1 MGQDGKKQSGAKPP
15 NVKQKKAGMSA
26 SAELPRWNFAALA
39 QEMVRAAVAE
49 ISDVDATSKAAATGQ
64 IYSTG
69 SAVKT
74 HSATGLVGGKL
85 TLVATPIG
93 HRGDITLRAL
103 MTLATAD
110 TVLCEDTR
118 VSGALLKAYGIS
130 RPLQPYHEYNAAAT
144 EGEILARLA
153 AGAQLALIS
162 DAGLP
167 LIADPGQRLVQACWQ
182 HGIAVSVCPGA
193 SAVTTALA
201 MSPLPPQPFL
211 FAGFLPPKR
220 TARRQT
226 LAQWQQVPATLVF
239 YESPQRLAESLQDM
253 GTVLGERPAA
263 VARELTKLYEEYRPG
278 TLTELADYYGAHPPK
293 GEIVVLVG
301 PPLAPA
307 VEDDAVL
314 TMKLQQALQTQS
326 LRDAVA
332 AVTAAS
338 GHPRDHIYRLALKVR
353 DSADSANG

>member
-1 MGQDGKKQSGAKPP
+1 M
-15 NVKQKKAGMSA
+15 
-26 SAELPRWNFAALA
+26 A
-39 QEMVRAAVAE
+39 QQVVRAAEAE
-49 ISDVDATSKAAATGQ
+49 ISDAAATSKAVAAPPINKAQPAPGRL
-64 IYSTG
+64 S
-69 SAVKT
+69 
-74 HSATGLVGGKL
+74 
-85 TLVATPIG
+85 LVATPIG

-103 MTLATAD
+103 LTLATAD
-110 TVLCEDTR
+110 LVLCEDTR
-118 VSGALLKAYGIS
+118 VSGGLLKAYGIS
-130 RPLQPYHEYNAAAT
+130 RPLQPYHEYNAAAV

-220 TARRQT
+220 TARRQI
-226 LAQWQQVPATLVF
+226 LAQWQQVPTTLVF
-239 YESPQRLAESLQDM
+239 YESPQRLSESLQDM
-253 GTVLGERPAA
+253 ATVLGDRPAA
-263 VARELTKLYEEYRPG
+263 VARELTKLYEECRPG
-278 TLTELADYYGAHPPK
+278 TLTELADYYDAHQPK

-301 PPLAPA
+301 PPLAPV
-307 VEDDAVL
+307 VEDDAAL
-314 TMKLQQALQTQS
+314 MQMLQQALQTQS

-332 AVTAAS
+332 AVTAAT
-338 GHPRDHIYRLALKVR
+338 GHPRDHIYRLALMVR
-353 DSADSANG
+353 DGADAADG